1 MMTVNLRGLVCVLLI
16 IGWCGCSTRMLVINE
31 ITDIIDTGVA
41 AFEQDDDLQML
52 EKAFPANIKL
62 LEAVLANDPDN
73 ERLLTLLARLYGSY
87 TFVFFEDKIE
97 AAALT
102 DTLPDGNRDDNRDLE
117 QAAVRY
123 YAKGVEYALRAL
135 EVRHTGC
142 REKLA
147 KVSTAGNFIESLESA
162 DAPPLFWYGFNL
174 SAYVNH
180 NRDSVRVIARA
191 HLIEKS
197 MKRVLALDPDYYY
210 GSAHLVLMAYYAS
223 RSPMMG
229 GNIDLAARHYQ
240 SLKEMHGNRFLLAD
254 LFYARYY
261 LYQKQDRRQ
270 FINVLTNIIDQGVD
284 EEQFRLF
291 NKVAEVRA
299 QTYLNAVDQLFD

>member
-1 MMTVNLRGLVCVLLI
+1 MTANLRGLVCVLLI

-31 ITDIIDTGVA
+31 ITDIIDTGVT

-52 EKAFPANIKL
+52 EEAFPANIKL

-87 TFVFFEDKIE
+87 TFVFFEDRLE
-97 AAALT
+97 AAEFTGAM
-102 DTLPDGNRDDNRDLE
+102 PDGNRDDNQALE

-123 YAKGVEYALRAL
+123 YAKGIEYALRAL
-135 EVRHTGC
+135 EVRYPGC
-142 REKLA
+142 REKMA
-147 KVSTAGNFIESLESA
+147 KLSTAGRFIDSLDSA
-162 DAPPLFWYGFNL
+162 DVPPLFWYGFNL

-180 NRDSVRVIARA
+180 NRDSVRVIAKA
-191 HLIEKS
+191 HLIEKA
-197 MKRVLALDPDYYY
+197 MKRVLALDPGYYY
-210 GSAHLVLMAYYAS
+210 GSAHLVLVAFYAS
-223 RSPMMG
+223 RSPMIG
-229 GNIDLAARHYQ
+229 GNVDLAARHYQ
-240 SLKEMHGNRFLLAD
+240 SLKELHGNRFLLAD

-270 FINVLTNIIDQGVD
+270 FVQVLTNIIDHGQGD
-284 EEQFRLF
+284 KQYRLF

>member
-1 MMTVNLRGLVCVLLI
+1 
-16 IGWCGCSTRMLVINE
+16 MLVINE

>member
-1 MMTVNLRGLVCVLLI
+1 MTLNLRGLVCVLLI

-31 ITDIIDTGVA
+31 LTDIIDTGVT

-52 EKAFPANIKL
+52 EEAFPANIKL

-73 ERLLTLLARLYGSY
+73 ERLLVLLARLYGSY
-87 TFVFFEDKIE
+87 AFVFFEDRLE
-97 AAALT
+97 AAVLT
-102 DTLPDGNRDDNRDLE
+102 GAMPDADQGDPQALE

-123 YAKGVEYALRAL
+123 YALGIEYALRAL
-135 EVRHTGC
+135 EVRYPGC

-147 KVSTAGNFIESLESA
+147 KVPTAGRFIESLDSA
-162 DAPPLFWYGFNL
+162 DVPPLFWYGFNL

-180 NRDSVRVIARA
+180 NRDSVRAIARA
-191 HLIEKS
+191 HLIEKT

-240 SLKEMHGNRFLLAD
+240 GLKEMHGHRFLLAD

-270 FINVLTNIIDQGVD
+270 FVQVLTSIIGHGKGDK
-284 EEQFRLF
+284 QFRLF
-291 NKVAEVRA
+291 NTVAEVRA
-299 QTYLNAVDQLFD
+299 QTYLTAVDQLFDE

>member
-1 MMTVNLRGLVCVLLI
+1 MTVNLRALVGMLLI
-16 IGWCGCSTRMLVINE
+16 IGWCGCSTRPLVINE
-31 ITDIIDTGVA
+31 ITDIIDTGVT

-52 EKAFPANIKL
+52 EEAFPANIKL

-87 TFVFFEDKIE
+87 TFVFFEDRIE
-97 AAALT
+97 AAVLNGAM
-102 DTLPDGNRDDNRDLE
+102 PDGIRDDSEVLE
-117 QAAVRY
+117 QTAVKY
-123 YAKGVEYALRAL
+123 YAKGIEYGLRAL
-135 EVRHTGC
+135 EVRHPGC
-142 REKLA
+142 REKIS
-147 KVSTAGNFIESLESA
+147 KVTTAGSFIESLDSA
-162 DAPPLFWYGFNL
+162 DVPPLFWYAFNL

-180 NRDSVRVIARA
+180 NRESVRVIASA

-197 MKRVLALDPDYYY
+197 MKRVLALDPNYYF
-210 GSAHLVLMAYYAS
+210 GSAHLVLLAYYAS

-229 GNIDLAARHYQ
+229 GNIDLAARHYH
-240 SLKEMHGNRFLLAD
+240 SLKELHGNRFLLAD

-270 FINVLTNIIDQGVD
+270 FIQVLTHIIEHGEDD
-284 EEQFRLF
+284 KQFRLF

-299 QTYLNAVDQLFD
+299 RTYLNAVDQFFD